1 MNFLCYKNM
10 FTYRVTLTRR
20 STAAPTNIPTPAP
33 LKAPTY
39 IDPKRLAPAV
49 TITAPSKKVS

>member
-1 MNFLCYKNM
+1 M

-33 LKAPTY
+33 LKLPTY
-39 IDPKRLAPAV
+39 IDPRRLAPAV
-49 TITAPSKKVS
+49 TITAPSKKVN